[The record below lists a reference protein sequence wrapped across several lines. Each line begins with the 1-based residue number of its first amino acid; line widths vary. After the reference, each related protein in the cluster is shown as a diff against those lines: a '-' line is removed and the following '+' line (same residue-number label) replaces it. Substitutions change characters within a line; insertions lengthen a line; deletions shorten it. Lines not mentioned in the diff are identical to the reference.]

1 MKSSQYIAVFH
12 SLSYAGQ
19 IRNRFW
25 SAHRPEII
33 KTPKS
38 IHGGCSYSLIFPE
51 EQLNDMLRILKRQK
65 KGFLGIFHQKSNG
78 SYEELTYDLPG

>member
-19 IRNRFW
+19 VRNRFW
-25 SAHRPEII
+25 SGNRPEII

-38 IHGGCSYSLIFPE
+38 VRGGCSYALVFHAEHLSEMI
-51 EQLNDMLRILKRQK
+51 QITNNYQ
-65 KGFLGIFHQKSNG
+65 KGFIGIFQLGPDGRYK
-78 SYEELTYDLPG
+78 ELADDLSG